1 MSEVI
6 VVKLTGKLFDEGDR
20 ELFSSYIRVF
30 GEVVEGGRRL
40 VIVTGGGRLCR
51 NYIELAERIGVRS
64 LYALDSVGIFITRI
78 NAYILAHLLQPL
90 SNTVI
95 PRDLEELISIYHQKP
110 ITVMGGIMPGQS
122 TIATALEAAEALGSS
137 TVAYF
142 TTVDYVYTSDPAID
156 TSAKPLRE
164 VKLKELKEFLKTK
177 SLPGEYQLI
186 DEVSAIIAERSRITI
201 YITKYTNPTALLE
214 IIRGGN
220 PGTVVIP

>member
-20 ELFSSYIRVF
+20 ELFSSYIKVF
-30 GEVVEGGRRL
+30 REVVESSRRL
-40 VIVTGGGRLCR
+40 IVVTGGGRLCR

-64 LYALDSVGIFITRI
+64 LYVLDSVGIFVTRV
-78 NAYILAHLLQPL
+78 NAYILAHLLQPF
-90 SNTVI
+90 SNTII
-95 PRDLEELISIYHQKP
+95 PKDLEELRAVYYQRP
-110 ITVMGGIMPGQS
+110 ITVMGGVTPGQS

-137 TVAYF
+137 TVVYF
-142 TTVDYVYTSDPAID
+142 TTVNYIYTNDPAID
-156 TSAKPLRE
+156 ASAKPLKE
-164 VKLKELKEFLKTK
+164 VRLKELKEFLKTR

-201 YITKYTNPTALLE
+201 YIAKYTDPAALLE

>member
-20 ELFSSYIRVF
+20 ELFSSYIKVF
-30 GEVVEGGRRL
+30 KEVVEGGRRL
-40 VIVTGGGRLCR
+40 IIVTGGGKLCR
-51 NYIELAERIGVRS
+51 DYIELAERIGVRS
-64 LYALDSVGIFITRI
+64 LYVLDSVGIFVTRV
-78 NAYILAHLLQPL
+78 NAYILAHLLQPF
-90 SNTVI
+90 SNTTI
-95 PRDLEELISIYHQKP
+95 PKDLEELRAIYHQKP
-110 ITVMGGIMPGQS
+110 IIVMGGVMPGQS

-137 TVAYF
+137 MVVYF
-142 TTVDYVYTSDPAID
+142 TTVNYIYTNDPAID
-156 TSAKPLRE
+156 ANARPLKE
-164 VKLKELKEFLKTK
+164 VKLKELKEFLKTR

-201 YITKYTNPTALLE
+201 YVTKYTNPTALLE